1 MAEHLLDIRDLKGNY
16 RGIFGVVRAVD
27 GVTLSVD
34 YGEVMGLV
42 GESGCG
48 KSTLAQ
54 LSSGSPSPLLHYESG
69 EILVDGVDIYKTDPE
84 IFRTEIKCKRMS
96 YVPQA
101 SMDSL
106 NPVKRIRDFVF
117 DVVFERTTKKP
128 LNLRIKGFIIDVVK
142 ELITKEPLTLEPF
155 ERIRNFVMGTIRSRT
170 RRKSTR
176 KEILRVAGDH
186 LEKLGLDRCIL
197 DRYPH
202 ELSGGMKQR
211 TVIGI
216 STMWNPKLLIIDEPT
231 SALDV
236 TTQKRVIESLV
247 NLKRMGIIRSML
259 FISHDITVLGQL
271 CDRCAVMY
279 GGKIVE
285 VDDMDEILN
294 NPKHPYTRML
304 ISSIVSYDPARMGRG
319 GLKSIP
325 GSPPDLRSPPEGCRF
340 YPRCE
345 LCSDRC
351 KSKDPP
357 LKPVGNGVV
366 ACWREAA

>member
-1 MAEHLLDIRDLKGNY
+1 MAEHLLEIEDLKGNY

-27 GVTLSVD
+27 GVTLTVES
-34 YGEVMGLV
+34 GEIMGLA

-69 EILVDGVDIYKTDPE
+69 RILVDGIDIYKTDPE
-84 IFRTEIKCKRMS
+84 VFRTEVKCKRMS

-106 NPVKRIRDFVF
+106 NPVKRIRDFVL
-117 DVVFERTTKKP
+117 DVVNERSSKKP
-128 LNLRIKGFIIDVVK
+128 LILRIRDLSRARRQSLKK
-142 ELITKEPLTLEPF
+142 EALK
-155 ERIRNFVMGTIRSRT
+155 M
-170 RRKSTR
+170 
-176 KEILRVAGDH
+176 AGDH
-186 LEKLGLDRCIL
+186 FEKLGLDRSVL

-211 TVIGI
+211 VVIGI
-216 STMWNPKLLIIDEPT
+216 STLWNPKLLIIDEPT

-247 NLKRMGIIRSML
+247 NLKRIGIIKSML

-285 VDDMDEILN
+285 VNRMDDILN
-294 NPKHPYTRML
+294 KPEHPYTRML
-304 ISSIVSYDPARMGRG
+304 ISSVVSYDPTRMGKG

-325 GSPPDLRSPPEGCRF
+325 GSPPDLRNPPEGCRF

-345 LCSDRC
+345 MCSDRC
-351 KSKDPP
+351 KSKNPP

-366 ACWREAA
+366 ACWRHDG